1 MEELQ
6 IGKFVAGSVIG
17 TASIIGAINM
27 VLLGRMS
34 DRLGLSSRRVFLMG
48 PTSAWSISQILVA
61 RAAYFPMVVVV
72 IAITVAVE
80 SQLAAIG
87 TMHAL
92 IIELCPGSAGRGSGL
107 TMTGY
112 YFGALAAPVSF
123 GYLADQFGYSWAWL
137 YCAVSAAIS
146 LVFFW
151 SVKWIRRETVDAG
164 RKTTNEE

>member
-48 PTSAWSISQILVA
+48 LTSALSISQILVA